1 MCNCSLCIEKLPILH
16 TSPHSPTVSSTLKS
30 LSTVYREQGRE
41 ETAKELEQLTK
52 EKVGVAGPQITWL
65 ETPTDVLLSY
75 RCWTRRSRTEWL
87 S

>member
-52 EKVGVAGPQITWL
+52 EKVGVAGPQVAWL
-65 ETPTDVLLSY
+65 GTPDSCIALL
-75 RCWTRRSRTEWL
+75 
-87 S
+87 